1 VARHRAF
8 TPCQR
13 LNQQLQQSLGQGGP
27 SADGQQLADSEQ
39 LVQQALEKAQA
50 AQEAAQQAAQQA
62 QAAATVLESR
72 AKDHAWRQ
80 GSSGGAGRVREAAAE
95 VRSQIM
101 STATRSEEDIAEM
114 DRRREQSMHLRVV
127 VKAGRAPAQ
136 GDGHA
141 TFQAILLERLGM
153 SEECVERVMSA
164 VSQVRVLFKKA
175 GAGFT
180 LLVILTSPYAK
191 AEVIRQ
197 RNKWR
202 DNGSSG
208 PALAIGHNL
217 TTAQREAHAKL
228 FPVMRSLYDGGLRQV
243 EMVYYPAVQL
253 RVCGQL
259 YSNAAAATRAGEA
272 ALQKFQITSAG
283 NRGTSAGAGAGTERP

>member
-1 VARHRAF
+1 MARHRAF

-272 ALQKFQITSAG
+272 ALQKSQITSAG